1 MAITEKQKQLVVDSF
16 KKVEP
21 ISEVAADIFY
31 KKLFEYD
38 PSLKVLFKA
47 DIKSQGKKLMA
58 ALKLAVSSLNDLD
71 ALVPVLQKMAVKHV
85 EYGVKVEDYTPVGN
99 ALLFALS
106 QGLGD
111 EFSRELKSAWID
123 TYNLMA
129 TVMRQAAYPS
139 FNPDTYANSK
149 HYVHQ

>member
-1 MAITEKQKQLVVDSF
+1 MAITQNQKQLVITSF

-38 PSLKVLFKA
+38 PSLKVLFKS

-71 ALVPVLQKMAVKHV
+71 ALVPVLQKMAIKHV
-85 EYGVKVEDYTPVGN
+85 EYGVKVEDYTAVGN
-99 ALLFALS
+99 ALLYALS
-106 QGLGD
+106 QGLG
-111 EFSRELKSAWID
+111 EGFTKELRAAWAD
-123 TYNLMA
+123 TYKVMA
-129 TVMRQAAYPS
+129 TVMRQAAYPTY
-139 FNPDTYANSK
+139 NPDTYTNHK
-149 HYVHQ
+149 HYVH

>member
-1 MAITEKQKQLVVDSF
+1 MAITQNQKQLVITSF

-38 PSLKVLFKA
+38 PSLKVLFKS

-71 ALVPVLQKMAVKHV
+71 ALVPVLQKMAIKHV
-85 EYGVKVEDYTPVGN
+85 EYGVKVEDYTAVGN
-99 ALLFALS
+99 ALLYALS
-106 QGLGD
+106 QGLG
-111 EFSRELKSAWID
+111 EGFTKELRAAWTD
-123 TYNLMA
+123 TYKVMA
-129 TVMRQAAYPS
+129 TVMRQAAYPTY
-139 FNPDTYANSK
+139 NPDTYTNHK
-149 HYVHQ
+149 YYVH

>member
-1 MAITEKQKQLVVDSF
+1 MAITENQKQLVVASF

-31 KKLFEYD
+31 NKLFEYD
-38 PSLKVLFKA
+38 PSLKTLFKS

-71 ALVPVLQKMAVKHV
+71 ALVPVLQKMAIKHV

-99 ALLFALS
+99 ALLYALS
-106 QGLGD
+106 QGLGE
-111 EFSRELKSAWID
+111 EFTQELRAAWAD
-123 TYNLMA
+123 TYKIMA

-139 FNPDTYANSK
+139 FNPDTYTNHK
-149 HYVHQ
+149 RYVH

>member
-1 MAITEKQKQLVVDSF
+1 MAITERQKQLVIESF

-38 PSLKVLFKA
+38 PSLKPLFKS

-71 ALVPVLQKMAVKHV
+71 ALVPVLQKMAIKHV

-106 QGLGD
+106 QGLG
-111 EFSRELKSAWID
+111 EGFTLELKGAWAD
-123 TYNLMA
+123 TYKVMA
-129 TVMRQAAYPS
+129 TVMRQAAYS
-139 FNPDTYANSK
+139 NFNPETFKNHK
-149 HYVHQ
+149 NYVHG